1 MWEVGHGGR
10 AQRKAVGD
18 IRLGWMLHVR
28 RWRGPSGLELAI
40 LFQAPYHLSSC
51 APNVLFMLSIP
62 PPLPPPSPHIP
73 NVQLITS
80 LPFILLP
87 SSPLC
92 VFIQDRNYTT
102 ETVFLLFISHSLSSS
117 LPVAHRRSAWRGTPR
132 PKSPFAEVVLK
143 QTSRQSSRGVEFHP
157 EPFMIDWCAK

>member
-62 PPLPPPSPHIP
+62 PPSPLLPHMSPTSNSSPVFPLFYSLAHPSVSSSKTAIIHQRPVFSFSSLIHFPPPSPSPTAALLGGEH
-73 NVQLITS
+73 LS
-80 LPFILLP
+80 LNH
-87 SSPLC
+87 
-92 VFIQDRNYTT
+92 R
-102 ETVFLLFISHSLSSS
+102 SLRSSS
-117 LPVAHRRSAWRGTPR
+117 NRRPDSR
-132 PKSPFAEVVLK
+132 AEEW
-143 QTSRQSSRGVEFHP
+143 SSTLNLS
-157 EPFMIDWCAK
+157 W